1 MEGVTRLQTSTPN
14 NDDTNSTSDR
24 RTVRSRPV
32 SYAEFPDFDT
42 SGLFLNEFT
51 TKVLGKDIRVYTT
64 HYKTYKIRNLMCHVS
79 FLAGFCQ
86 EVFTI
91 QYTSV

>member
-1 MEGVTRLQTSTPN
+1 MLSMIVIDDLIQRLNFNTTTFRTRTLMMEGVTRLQTSTPN

-42 SGLFLNEFT
+42 SG
-51 TKVLGKDIRVYTT
+51 
-64 HYKTYKIRNLMCHVS
+64 
-79 FLAGFCQ
+79 
-86 EVFTI
+86 
-91 QYTSV
+91 

>member
-1 MEGVTRLQTSTPN
+1 MMEGVTRLQTSTPN

-42 SGLFLNEFT
+42 SG
-51 TKVLGKDIRVYTT
+51 
-64 HYKTYKIRNLMCHVS
+64 
-79 FLAGFCQ
+79 
-86 EVFTI
+86 
-91 QYTSV
+91 